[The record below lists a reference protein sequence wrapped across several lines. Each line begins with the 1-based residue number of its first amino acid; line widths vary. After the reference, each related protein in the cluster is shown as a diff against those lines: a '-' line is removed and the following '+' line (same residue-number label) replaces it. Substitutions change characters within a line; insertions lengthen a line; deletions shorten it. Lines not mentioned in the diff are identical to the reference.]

1 MGENIVGMEV
11 ASEVDEIEG
20 RGEACSKGKQ
30 LLFQNG
36 LKREFEEKASRPFGD
51 EFGFSHRV
59 CRRG

>member
-1 MGENIVGMEV
+1 MEV